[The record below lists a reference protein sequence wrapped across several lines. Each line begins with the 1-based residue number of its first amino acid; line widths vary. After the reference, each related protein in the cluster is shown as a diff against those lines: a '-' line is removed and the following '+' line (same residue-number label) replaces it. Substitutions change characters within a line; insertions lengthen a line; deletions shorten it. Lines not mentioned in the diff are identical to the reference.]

1 MDSLELRFR
10 LPDWVGALESR
21 GIVVM
26 RDVLRREAT
35 RVLREYAE
43 GGGTIYNAAPPR
55 QGRISGRDIRERL
68 IAAHS

>member
-1 MDSLELRFR
+1 MDSLELRSR

-35 RVLREYAE
+35 RVL
-43 GGGTIYNAAPPR
+43 
-55 QGRISGRDIRERL
+55 
-68 IAAHS
+68 